1 MFEAPVRQ
9 TIQGI
14 QGFYVKLREPRP
26 LLIRL
31 ELTKTGIA
39 PSLQFQSQFQSL
51 QKILVSELVNNTQL
65 FRVAPSLESL
75 EAITPNWGFIVS
87 EGQPKQSEYTHI
99 DTTTIPE
106 DKLPSYADLLLVG
119 VSITRSTIRPHF
131 EAKFVESIL
140 DDVIDFQWEA
150 PTDVEEVSDIGGAPD
165 SGAIQLRDPAA
176 VEREKALEKER
187 IREAFQEADKVK
199 QVAKTM
205 AEAFYAK
212 YDLSDSES
220 AFTGWM
226 SDSSEEDELP

>member
-1 MFEAPVRQ
+1 MFEAPIRQ

-14 QGFYVKLREPRP
+14 HGFYVKLKEPRP

-31 ELTKTGIA
+31 ELTNSGVVPT
-39 PSLQFQSQFQSL
+39 LQFQPQFQSL
-51 QKILVSELVNNTQL
+51 QTILVSELVNNTQL
-65 FRVAPSLESL
+65 FKVAPSLESL

-87 EGQPKQSEYTHI
+87 EGQPKQSEYTNI
-99 DTTTIPE
+99 DITKTG
-106 DKLPSYADLLLVG
+106 DKLPCYADLLLVG

-131 EAKFVESIL
+131 EAKFLEAVL

-165 SGAIQLRDPAA
+165 SDAIQLRDPAA

-205 AEAFYAK
+205 AEAFYEK

-226 SDSSEEDELP
+226 SDSSEDDLP